1 MKLRE
6 KWRTATGRLSTRQ
19 RQYLMAAGIVAG
31 GIGTL
36 WLVLTL
42 AGSDKSKAA
51 PRADRT
57 KEKVVIKPEQEGVT
71 PLRVDPLDQW
81 VGTAGKTLAQYKVDK
96 EAQDRFNLDRKAGEQ
111 SLMQRLADLERRQQE
126 QGLGGSTGAAA
137 AAPQVPAPVAA
148 SPGPAPAPV
157 PAASPRPAM
166 PPLDMPGFPPG
177 SPVAPVVAIGMG
189 PGAQTALAEPPPVLV
204 RVTLAVPAATAGK
217 AAYGEAGT
225 KDTQSE
231 PEEKE
236 GEGGMLESYLPV
248 GFIRGETL
256 SGIAAPTG
264 GQAQANPLPVLIRLL
279 DNAVLPNH
287 YRGEV
292 KECFVIAS
300 GYGSISASRAYL
312 RTVNLSC
319 VRRDGRALEVKI
331 DGNVH
336 GEDGMLGLRG
346 RLVTMQGQ
354 MLANALR
361 AGIVSGIGQGFAQG
375 GATYSATPFG
385 TLTTGPE
392 GMDERMRRGVAGG
405 VGRALDNLANYYIKL
420 AEETFPV
427 IEVFAKRQVDIVLT
441 KGIRLPRLDKE
452 ARDDN
457 TD

>member
-6 KWRTATGRLSTRQ
+6 KWERFTGRLSPRHK
-19 RQYLMAAGIVAG
+19 QYLTAAGIVSG
-31 GIGTL
+31 GIGML

-42 AGSDKSKAA
+42 SGAEKPKVAQR
-51 PRADRT
+51 PDRS
-57 KEKVVIKPEQEGVT
+57 KEKVVVKPEQEGVT

-96 EAQDRFNLDRKAGEQ
+96 EAQERLNADHKASEQ
-111 SLMQRLADLERRQQE
+111 SLMQRLAELERKQQE
-126 QGLGGSTGAAA
+126 QSLAALS
-137 AAPQVPAPVAA
+137 APMTPIAPP
-148 SPGPAPAPV
+148 PGPAQPATRQPPV
-157 PAASPRPAM
+157 PAAAPVQPAM
-166 PPLDMPGFPPG
+166 PGNDMQGFPPG
-177 SPVAPVVAIGMG
+177 TPFAPVPMASAA
-189 PGAQTALAEPPPVLV
+189 GAAPSPEPAPVLV
-204 RVTLAVPAATAGK
+204 RINLPNPAAPGK
-217 AAYGEAGT
+217 AGEAG
-225 KDTQSE
+225 DTP
-231 PEEKE
+231 PERGDAEE
-236 GEGGMLESYLPV
+236 GAMLDTYLPV

-287 YRGEV
+287 FRSEV

-331 DGNVH
+331 DGNVL

-361 AGIVSGIGQGFAQG
+361 AGIVSGIGQGFAQS
-375 GATYSATPFG
+375 GASFSTTPFG
-385 TLTTGPE
+385 TLATSPE
-392 GMDERMRRGVAGG
+392 GMGDRMQRGIAGG

-427 IEVFAKRQVDIVLT
+427 IEIGAKRQVDIVLT
-441 KGIRLPRLDKE
+441 KGVRLPRLAKE
-452 ARDDN
+452 AGDASRD
-457 TD
+457 

>member
-1 MKLRE
+1 MSLRE

-19 RQYLMAAGIVAG
+19 RQYLMAAGILAG

-42 AGSDKSKAA
+42 AGSDKAKAA
-51 PRADRT
+51 PRADRA
-57 KEKVVIKPEQEGVT
+57 KEKVVVKPEQEGVT

-96 EAQDRFNLDRKAGEQ
+96 DAQDRFNLDRKAGEQ
-111 SLMQRLADLERRQQE
+111 SLMQRLAELERRQQE
-126 QGLGGSTGAAA
+126 QGPGG
-137 AAPQVPAPVAA
+137 
-148 SPGPAPAPV
+148 SPGPAVATPQVPTPAAASPVPAPAAV
-157 PAASPRPAM
+157 SAASPRSAM
-166 PPLDMPGFPPG
+166 PPPDMPGFPPG
-177 SPVAPVVAIGMG
+177 SPVAPVVGPGMG
-189 PGAQTALAEPPPVLV
+189 PSAQAALAEPPPVLV
-204 RVTLAVPAATAGK
+204 RVSLAVPATTAGR
-217 AAYGEAGT
+217 APSGEA
-225 KDTQSE
+225 DTQDAQGE
-231 PEEKE
+231 REE
-236 GEGGMLESYLPV
+236 EGGVLESYLPV

-319 VRRDGRALEVKI
+319 VRRDGRTLEVKI

-392 GMDERMRRGVAGG
+392 GMDERIRRGVAGG

-441 KGIRLPRLDKE
+441 KGIRLPRLGKE
-452 ARDDN
+452 ARDDS